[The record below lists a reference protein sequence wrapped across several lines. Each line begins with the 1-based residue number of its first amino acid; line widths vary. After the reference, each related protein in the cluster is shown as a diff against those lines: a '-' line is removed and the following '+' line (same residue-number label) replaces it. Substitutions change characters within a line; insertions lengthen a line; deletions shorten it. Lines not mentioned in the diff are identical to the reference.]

1 MVVGSAAAAATVE
14 KDLSENLLWWCAK
27 NEGVQEKKGKEENR
41 ERVGCHFARKS
52 ETYGLFP
59 LPWHTEYIKF
69 TKSILKIFFGQNWI
83 FYYIKKYFYHY
94 SLKYV

>member
-1 MVVGSAAAAATVE
+1 MVVGSASAAATDE

-59 LPWHTEYIKF
+59 PPWHTEFINF
-69 TKSILKIFFGQNWI
+69 TKSILKKKFFDKIG
-83 FYYIKKYFYHY
+83 Y
-94 SLKYV
+94 SSTYRSILTIT